1 MFFTPSQFPPEEP
14 LNSQHFEKLL
24 LAVTQEDRYRSEMVA
39 AKQEFEQVAG
49 QIMETDNSYDARINA
64 FHNWYILDRPLT
76 ARGLTPLQY
85 FVEYNANSFAPD
97 ELEGFR
103 RLGEQIHSV
112 FEVVRLGRGDAI
124 VRDLIQRKKYSLEE
138 ISSLAGLE
146 RGSIFNTRVF
156 PNGEGREISNY
167 LILHPD
173 SVAKRIKAEAKR
185 VGKAGLDS
193 RAFLF
198 RLLFFQSRWEQY
210 AQMDVKN
217 IYRFDA
223 PENGR
228 KPL

>member
-1 MFFTPSQFPPEEP
+1 MSSQQF
-14 LNSQHFEKLL
+14 NTLL
-24 LAVTQEDRYRSEMVA
+24 SFITQDERFCNEMVA
-39 AKQEFEQVAG
+39 AKKEFEQTCG
-49 QIMETDNSYDARINA
+49 QIFETDRSYDARINA

-85 FVEYNANSFAPD
+85 FVEYNANSFVPD

-112 FEVVRLGRGDAI
+112 FEVVRLGREEAT
-124 VRDLIQRKKYSLEE
+124 VRDLIQRKKYSLAE

-185 VGKAGLDS
+185 VGKSGLDT
-193 RAFLF
+193 RTFLF

-217 IYRFDA
+217 IYRFDV